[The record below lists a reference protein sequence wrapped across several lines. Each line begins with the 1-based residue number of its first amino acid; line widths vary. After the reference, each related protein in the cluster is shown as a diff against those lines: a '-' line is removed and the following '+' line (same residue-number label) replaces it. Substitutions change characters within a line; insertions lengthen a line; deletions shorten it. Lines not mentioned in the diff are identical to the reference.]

1 MFDMTEPVRIEGPAE
16 GTGPRSGAGMA
27 LSVACSGDRCCDSL
41 VCVLSVRC
49 LPSTIGGDMCK
60 GTFVN
65 DGDCMDKGES
75 ITIGWSRDGDRLR
88 DVCFGDIL
96 IAVLY
101 DVVEG
106 DEGESIM
113 DLELMA
119 VVCAEGVIFD
129 EDCPLAICALEP
141 LLPLGC
147 AVRKFSIGVAACC
160 IEGGRASEV
169 VSI

>member
-1 MFDMTEPVRIEGPAE
+1 MFAMTEPVRIEDRAE
-16 GTGPRSGAGMA
+16 GSGITVDLRSGAGMA

-41 VCVLSVRC
+41 VSVRC

-65 DGDCMDKGES
+65 DAGCMDKGES
-75 ITIGWSRDGDRLR
+75 ITIGCSRDGNRLR
-88 DVCFGDIL
+88 DACFEDIF

-101 DVVEG
+101 EVVEG
-106 DEGESIM
+106 GEGESIM

-119 VVCAEGVIFD
+119 AVRAERVIFD

-141 LLPLGC
+141 LLPVGC
-147 AVRKFSIGVAACC
+147 AVRQFSIGVA
-160 IEGGRASEV
+160 V